1 MIAYLTGE
9 VFEVGDN
16 TIILLAGG
24 VGYEINMAP
33 SSIASVEKGQTLGVY
48 ITESLS
54 PYDGTALYG
63 FLTKADKDL
72 FLLFKNEIPNTGS
85 KKALE
90 FLNKALRSVADF
102 HNAIIN
108 KDPKILTA
116 IFGFTAKTAQKLIDS
131 LSGKMDSISVQG
143 EVKIKT
149 AEIPFMADVLNA
161 LGALGYSAQESRRAI
176 EQLYKQNS
184 AQTNVEDLIKQA
196 LRILKK

>member
-1 MIAYLTGE
+1 MIAYITGE
-9 VFEVGDN
+9 VFDIDDSS
-16 TIILLAGG
+16 IILLVGG
-24 VGYEINMAP
+24 IGYQINMAQ
-33 SSIASVEKGQTLGVY
+33 SSISSVEKGQNIGLY
-48 ITESLS
+48 ITESITQF
-54 PYDGTALYG
+54 DGTILYG
-63 FLTKADKDL
+63 FLNKADREL

-131 LSGKMDSISVQG
+131 LSGKMDTISVQG